1 MRCRNARDLGADDQ
15 LNALHKRKLLF
26 LPLLLA
32 GLALVFFRPTD
43 QSPAPDTKTAQDS
56 STNSSSPDQPSTET
70 TTAEAGTQTP
80 ETALRVAA
88 NVSGY
93 RASPAERASYS
104 EKLNA
109 ESSLLQW
116 SHTLKDRANTGD
128 ADAAASLSALYSYCA
143 EVLAYPF
150 VPRPAVANRPQQQDP
165 NAAAKQRCT
174 GMGEPGQLTAF
185 NLRSDAKAWKST
197 AAHLGHGPSVLET
210 LVENREV
217 RGYGPI
223 HAAELAA
230 RAAAED
236 LLREGNYAE
245 LAMQSSALSRLGDI
259 SDSLPWTRSLCALAE
274 PCGNGRHCERVCR
287 AEYSQRL
294 VDSLPPRANRV
305 RAGQELQILQA
316 LQAGT
321 FATLWRTPSEIGARP

>member
-1 MRCRNARDLGADDQ
+1 MIRMK
-15 LNALHKRKLLF
+15 ALHNRKLLF

-32 GLALVFFRPTD
+32 GLALVFLRPTE
-43 QSPAPDTKTAQDS
+43 QSLAPDTKTAPEAS
-56 STNSSSPDQPSTET
+56 ASGRSPDQLSTET
-70 TTAEAGTQTP
+70 TAAEAETQTP
-80 ETALRVAA
+80 EPALQVAA
-88 NVSGY
+88 TVRGY
-93 RASPAERASYS
+93 RASLAERADYS
-104 EKLNA
+104 ARLA
-109 ESSLLQW
+109 TESNLLLW
-116 SHTLKDRANTGD
+116 SQTLKDRANTGD

-223 HAAELAA
+223 HAGELAA

-245 LAMQSSALSRLGDI
+245 LAMQSSALSQLSDI

-274 PCGNGRHCERVCR
+274 PCGNGRHCQRVCR

-316 LQAGT
+316 LQSGT
-321 FATLWRTPSEIGARP
+321 FAPLWRTPSEIGGRP